1 MNSIDKIN
9 KLSKPDF
16 ISIFGNIF
24 EKTEWIAQ
32 KSYDSKPY
40 KNYDELSIDGLLN
53 EINSLKKQLKHLED
67 LLKSKKSG
75 YTQATK
81 LFKK

>member
-1 MNSIDKIN
+1 MEEDEDIKKRVENKI
-9 KLSKPDF
+9 
-16 ISIFGNIF
+16 
-24 EKTEWIAQ
+24 
-32 KSYDSKPY
+32 
-40 KNYDELSIDGLLN
+40 NYDEFSIEDLLD

>member
-1 MNSIDKIN
+1 MEEDEDIKKRVENKI
-9 KLSKPDF
+9 
-16 ISIFGNIF
+16 
-24 EKTEWIAQ
+24 
-32 KSYDSKPY
+32 
-40 KNYDELSIDGLLN
+40 NYDEFSIEDLLD
-53 EINSLKKQLKHLED
+53 EINSLKKKLKHLED

>member
-1 MNSIDKIN
+1 MEEDQDIK
-9 KLSKPDF
+9 KR
-16 ISIFGNIF
+16 G
-24 EKTEWIAQ
+24 EKET
-32 KSYDSKPY
+32 
-40 KNYDELSIDGLLN
+40 NYDEFSVDGLLN
-53 EINSLKKQLKHLED
+53 EINSLKKKLKHLED

>member
-1 MNSIDKIN
+1 MEEDEDIKKRVENKI
-9 KLSKPDF
+9 
-16 ISIFGNIF
+16 
-24 EKTEWIAQ
+24 
-32 KSYDSKPY
+32 
-40 KNYDELSIDGLLN
+40 NYDEFSIEDLLD

-75 YTQATK
+75 YSQATK

>member
-1 MNSIDKIN
+1 MEEDEDIKN
-9 KLSKPDF
+9 KV
-16 ISIFGNIF
+16 
-24 EKTEWIAQ
+24 EKRQ
-32 KSYDSKPY
+32 
-40 KNYDELSIDGLLN
+40 NYDEFSIESLLN
-53 EINSLKKQLKHLED
+53 EINSLKKKLKHLED